1 MKLLRRALGW
11 IRRRRLDADLAEE
24 LEFHRSAAQAALERD
39 GLSADD
45 ARAASRRA
53 LGNLTLAREDARA
66 VWIAPWI
73 ESVWQ
78 DARYAARTLRR
89 ERGSTLVALGALTVA
104 IGLNTAVFSVF
115 NAFVFRPWPVRDAN
129 RVVNVYNLS
138 RLDLRKRAG
147 GGPQGFSLAEVE
159 YLGAHARTIS
169 DFVVL
174 GRAGSGR
181 LDDRDDEARL
191 AWVGGTYFTALG
203 VPIAYGR
210 GFDAGDAGPD
220 APPVVVLSDPCWRL
234 AFGGDPSIVGTTIRL
249 DPAFVGTGMG
259 RTDVWLPL
267 TAARLLRP
275 TDPWV
280 RNVLGKPDNCCTPLA
295 GRLAPGVTPEQAQ
308 AELLVL
314 RRQFHPDRAP
324 EEAAVDLR
332 GTTLAADPR
341 ANLSS
346 LFVPLFTGAAL
357 VLVIAC
363 ANVAHLLLA
372 RGLARRRE
380 IGVRLSL
387 GAGRGRIVRQLL
399 TETLVLVTAAGA
411 LGVAIAAWLPLQ
423 VIERWA
429 AGWTALRVAPDARV
443 AAFAIAAGAC
453 AWALCGLVPA
463 LQTTRSSVVDAVR
476 DTPPRDGL
484 GVPPPRRASRRA
496 RPDRRWSGPRSGV
509 TCSASA
515 PWIPS
520 RTSKRRWC

>member
-1 MKLLRRALGW
+1 
-11 IRRRRLDADLAEE
+11 
-24 LEFHRSAAQAALERD
+24 
-39 GLSADD
+39 GL
-45 ARAASRRA
+45 
-53 LGNLTLAREDARA
+53 
-66 VWIAPWI
+66 PF
-73 ESVWQ
+73 
-78 DARYAARTLRR
+78 
-89 ERGSTLVALGALTVA
+89 TV
-104 IGLNTAVFSVF
+104 IG
-115 NAFVFRPWPVRDAN
+115 
-129 RVVNVYNLS
+129 
-138 RLDLRKRAG
+138 
-147 GGPQGFSLAEVE
+147 
-159 YLGAHARTIS
+159 I
-169 DFVVL
+169 
-174 GRAGSGR
+174 
-181 LDDRDDEARL
+181 
-191 AWVGGTYFTALG
+191 
-203 VPIAYGR
+203 
-210 GFDAGDAGPD
+210 
-220 APPVVVLSDPCWRL
+220 
-234 AFGGDPSIVGTTIRL
+234 TT
-249 DPAFVGTGMG
+249 PAFVGTGMG

-399 TETLVLVTAAGA
+399 TETLVLATAAGA

-484 GVPPPRRASRRA
+484 GVPVQTILLSVQIAVTIVLLVAAGALLRAVHQAERRDLGYRIRGISVVTLEPPA
-496 RPDRRWSGPRSGV
+496 REYD
-509 TCSASA
+509 AM
-515 PWIPS
+515 
-520 RTSKRRWC
+520 RTKAVA